1 MNPTNIGKRRESRMS
16 AGVLSK
22 DDAIQRACRI
32 VDEVQGYDL
41 LKEDVKALASA
52 ALGDC
57 KPHKVLYEPKS
68 DDYSLASVLLAMLSI
83 SEQSKSEVV
92 ALWERRVLRVW
103 PNESMKSLME
113 RYST

>member
-1 MNPTNIGKRRESRMS
+1 MS

-22 DDAIQRACRI
+22 NDAIQRARRI

-41 LKEDVKALASA
+41 LEEDVKALASA
-52 ALGDC
+52 ALGDFE
-57 KPHKVLYEPKS
+57 PRKVLYEPKS

-103 PNESMKSLME
+103 SNEPMELLMK
-113 RYST
+113 RYS